1 MPAITMSNHHRI
13 IANLIKQGTIA
24 ETDPAHGL
32 VRVQHGELISEWL
45 PYFVPFAGG
54 VSIHRPPS
62 IGENC
67 IILSPSG
74 ETANGLVLCGL
85 VSAQYPQ
92 PAQTSDVTVIK
103 YPDGAQTAYNHTN
116 GQLKLSGIKTVHI
129 QANNSLTLDCPQNT
143 ITGALTVQ
151 GLFTYQAGMAGSN
164 GAGGRTTIEGDFNH
178 QGNFINKGKVS
189 SNGVVLDEHIHP
201 ETNGAQTGTPT

>member
-24 ETDPAHGL
+24 ETDPAGL

-85 VSAQYPQ
+85 VSTQYPQ
-92 PAQTSDVTVIK
+92 PAQTNDVTVIK
-103 YPDGAQTAYNHTN
+103 YPDGAQTEYNHTN
-116 GQLKLSGIKTVHI
+116 FLSR
-129 QANNSLTLDCPQNT
+129 LC
-143 ITGALTVQ
+143 
-151 GLFTYQAGMAGSN
+151 
-164 GAGGRTTIEGDFNH
+164 GG
-178 QGNFINKGKVS
+178 
-189 SNGVVLDEHIHP
+189 
-201 ETNGAQTGTPT
+201 